1 MSTLPFAVTLR
12 LPDSACTGSVR
23 VVLLP
28 EPEDDDDL
36 SGADLAGA
44 ISLLG
49 LFAQAVNAQ
58 MFTLDASLPARWT
71 DLSPLTA
78 GPQGAHELQAR
89 VENLPLAAW
98 AHLLALL
105 RKNHDAL
112 EPLRAV
118 LIEAAG
124 VGVAQPL
131 LAVLDAV
138 PKSLRD
144 DDPGFDW
151 STPGVDKSKNLHL
164 DLAFVDEV
172 QPAVLT
178 RVEEALSGWMQLNIL
193 GAFDL
198 EFGEAEDLD
207 PLGTVKPTSAY
218 RIECWVPYFTGDI
231 SGLVALENLV
241 CAVHRDGQAI
251 DEAILE

>member
-1 MSTLPFAVTLR
+1 MSSLPFPVTLR
-12 LPDSACTGSVR
+12 LPASASTGSVR

-28 EPEDDDDL
+28 EPEDADDL
-36 SGADLAGA
+36 SGASLAGA
-44 ISLLG
+44 ASLLA

-58 MFTLDASLPARWT
+58 MFTRATGMPARWT
-71 DLSPLTA
+71 ELSPLTA
-78 GPQGAHELQAR
+78 GPQGAHELQAG

-124 VGVAQPL
+124 VADPQTL
-131 LAVLDAV
+131 QSVLDAV
-138 PKSLRD
+138 PKRLRD

-164 DLAFVDEV
+164 DLAFIDEV
-172 QPAVLT
+172 QPEVLA
-178 RVEEALSGWMQLNIL
+178 RVEEALSAWLQLNIL

-198 EFGEAEDLD
+198 EFEEADDLD
-207 PLGTVKPTSAY
+207 PLGTIKSTSAY
-218 RIECWVPYFTGDI
+218 RIECWVPFFTGDI
-231 SGLVALENLV
+231 SGLVALENLLY
-241 CAVHRDGQAI
+241 AVHRDGQAI

>member
-1 MSTLPFAVTLR
+1 ML
-12 LPDSACTGSVR
+12 LPD
-23 VVLLP
+23 P
-28 EPEDDDDL
+28 EGDDDL
-36 SGADLAGA
+36 SVTNLAGA
-44 ISLLG
+44 TSLLA

-58 MFTLDASLPARWT
+58 MFTPDGSLPARWS
-71 DLSPLTA
+71 DVSPLA
-78 GPQGAHELQAR
+78 QDKQGAHELRAQ
-89 VENLPLAAW
+89 VDNLPLAAW

-112 EPLRAV
+112 EPLHAV

-124 VGVAQPL
+124 VDEPL
-131 LAVLDAV
+131 ALQAVLKEV
-138 PKSLRD
+138 PKYLRD

-172 QPAVLT
+172 QPAVQA
-178 RVEEALSGWMQLNIL
+178 RVEEALSAWMQLNIL

-198 EFGEAEDLD
+198 GFEEADDLD
-207 PLGTVKPTSAY
+207 PIGTVKTTSAY

-231 SGLVALENLV
+231 AGLVALENLV
-241 CAVHRDGQAI
+241 YAVHMHLQTL
-251 DEAILE
+251 DEAVLE